1 MFRGLYTGYTGMVT
15 QQQKLD
21 TIANNL
27 ANVDTVGYKKDQ
39 VVQGSFKEMLTL
51 KIKDPEV
58 PNNSAIGKMSLGNQV
73 QQVYTNFL
81 QGSLKQTDEPLNVAL
96 QGEGFIKVSEKTGE
110 EATDIRYTRDGA
122 LKLNQEGQLVT
133 NTGLF
138 VLGEDNQPIK
148 VGAGRFFINRSG
160 DVYKNDTMVG
170 KIQLTAF
177 EDPKKLRKQGD
188 NIYKATE
195 GVVEKAFEGTIE
207 QGFIESSNVNS
218 IQEMVDMIATNR
230 TYEANQRII
239 RTYDETMQKVVNNV
253 GQL

>member
-58 PNNSAIGKMSLGNQV
+58 PNSAAIGRMSLGNQV

-110 EATDIRYTRDGA
+110 EATDIGYTRDGA

-177 EDPKKLRKQGD
+177 EDPKTLRKQGD

-195 GVVEKAFEGTIE
+195 GAVEKAFEGTIE

-239 RTYDETMQKVVNNV
+239 KTYDETMQKVVNSV
-253 GQL
+253 GKL